1 LIDTNIVI
9 VLVEDN
15 EDDQALATRALD
27 RAGVTNKVVV
37 LEDGVQALSFF
48 EEAGRPGSTD
58 SERTYLVLLDLK
70 LPRVGGLEVLRRLRE
85 DPRTRRIPVVILT
98 SSDEDR
104 DLVESYDLGAN
115 SYIRKPVDF
124 AQFSEV
130 IVQLGYYWLA
140 LNRPS
145 PGGLHESPEPARDA
159 LTTAH

>member
-1 LIDTNIVI
+1 MIDTNIVI

-15 EDDQALATRALD
+15 EDDQTLATRALE
-27 RAGVTNKVVV
+27 RAGVTNQVVV

-85 DPRTRRIPVVILT
+85 DPRTRRIPVVVLT
-98 SSDEDR
+98 SSDEER

-145 PGGLHESPEPARDA
+145 PGGLHESLEPAGDA

>member
-15 EDDQALATRALD
+15 EDDQALATRALE
-27 RAGVTNKVVV
+27 RAGVTNQVVV
-37 LEDGVQALSFF
+37 LEDGVKALSFF
-48 EEAGRPGSTD
+48 EEAGRPGSAD

-70 LPRVGGLEVLRRLRE
+70 LPRMGGLQVLRRLRE
-85 DPRTRRIPVVILT
+85 DPRTRRIPVVVLT
-98 SSDEDR
+98 SSDEER

-130 IVQLGYYWLA
+130 IRQLGYYWLA
-140 LNRPS
+140 LNRPP
-145 PGGLHESPEPARDA
+145 PGGLHETPESASDA
-159 LTTAH
+159 LMTAR